1 MTVLELLKYIG
12 RRLIFLVILIIGA
25 TLMVFLISHTVPS
38 DPVVANLS
46 QRNLDDPEMVAAF
59 RAKWGLDKPLYHQY
73 LVYLG
78 NLAHGDMGM
87 SIRTQRPVLD
97 DLKKCY
103 PATVELALFSMVIA
117 VMFGILFGVI
127 SAIKR
132 NSAADQAV
140 RAVSIVGVSVPS
152 FWFGLMLLLIFYSWL
167 GWAPGPGRL
176 SPSLSAPPDVSGLYV
191 VDAIIAG
198 QWNVAYDAFNHMFL
212 PGIVL
217 GAYTMGLITRTT
229 RSSLL
234 EVLSTDYIRT
244 ARAKGLTEKLVITGH
259 ALGNALIPVITIIG
273 VGFGNLLGG
282 MVVVETVFAWQ
293 GVGQYAFQA
302 AGNLDFPAIIGVS
315 IVIALNYAIINLVI
329 DILYGVIDP
338 RVRYR

>member
-1 MTVLELLKYIG
+1 
-12 RRLIFLVILIIGA
+12 
-25 TLMVFLISHTVPS
+25 MVFLISHTVPS

-46 QRNLDDPEMVAAF
+46 QRNLDDPVMVAAF
-59 RAKWGLDKPLYHQY
+59 RAKWGLDKPLYQQY
-73 LVYLG
+73 FMYLG
-78 NLAHGDMGM
+78 ALFQGDMGT

-103 PATVELALFSMVIA
+103 PATIELAVFSMIIA
-117 VMFGILFGVI
+117 VIFGILFGIV

-132 NSAADQAV
+132 NSAVDQLV
-140 RAVSIVGVSVPS
+140 RAVSVVGVSVPS

-176 SPSLSAPPDVSGLYV
+176 SPALSAPPDVTGLYII
-191 VDAIIAG
+191 DAIMAR
-198 QWNVAYDAFNHMFL
+198 QWSVAWDALRHLFL
-212 PGIVL
+212 PGVVL

-234 EVLSTDYIRT
+234 EVLSMDYIRT
-244 ARAKGLTEKLVITGH
+244 ARAKGLNEQLIIVGH

-273 VGFGNLLGG
+273 IGFGNLLGG

-302 AGNLDFPAIIGVS
+302 AGNLDFPGIVGVS
-315 IVIALNYAIINLVI
+315 LLIALNYAVINLVI

-338 RVRYR
+338 RVRYK